1 MTGTRRCP
9 LGWRLACRATCLAC
23 RWWLVRNSRGICR
36 SSCVRPTCECHARV
50 PGCTVG
56 LLGQRARCG
65 LWPPRLWLADAGIAV
80 EPTESS
86 SRTDCDSI
94 TSVLSG
100 LTLGPRGSSA
110 VHWAGQGPPSL
121 ITLRLFDQNLINA
134 YASLTDKYFAG
145 KVPSSYPVGTLFPI
159 PFLLSH

>member
-1 MTGTRRCP
+1 M
-9 LGWRLACRATCLAC
+9 
-23 RWWLVRNSRGICR
+23 
-36 SSCVRPTCECHARV
+36 
-50 PGCTVG
+50 
-56 LLGQRARCG
+56 
-65 LWPPRLWLADAGIAV
+65 DAV

-86 SRTDCDSI
+86 SRTDCDSL

-110 VHWAGQGPPSL
+110 VHRAGQGPPSL